1 MRRLASEGEAA
12 RIAQEIERD
21 RKRAEWF
28 VLRYREERESY
39 ERAREAYMAKGAG
52 GRMAGEDPTSR
63 AALRGIAFDRRS
75 EANRWLRAVEIM
87 EQELTEERRLFLL
100 LRRRAEGRRGNG
112 FSRGRHG
119 WVVRVQQAFL
129 TEMERRGRPGRY
141 LGERTVKAWWRGMI
155 YRTAEIWGR
164 LEK

>member
-1 MRRLASEGEAA
+1 MRRLTSEGEAA

-28 VLRYREERESY
+28 VLHWEDERAAY
-39 ERAREAYMAKGAG
+39 ERAREEYLAKGSRSRITG
-52 GRMAGEDPTSR
+52 KDPTSR
-63 AALRGIAFDRRS
+63 AALRAVAFDRRS
-75 EANRWLRAVEIM
+75 EAHRWLRAVEIM
-87 EQELTEERRLFLL
+87 EQELTEERRLFLV
-100 LRRRAEGRRGNG
+100 LRRRAERRRGNG

-129 TEMERRGRPGRY
+129 TEMERRGEPDRY
-141 LGERTVKAWWRGMI
+141 LGERTAKAWWRSI
-155 YRTAEIWGR
+155 VCRTTEIWGR